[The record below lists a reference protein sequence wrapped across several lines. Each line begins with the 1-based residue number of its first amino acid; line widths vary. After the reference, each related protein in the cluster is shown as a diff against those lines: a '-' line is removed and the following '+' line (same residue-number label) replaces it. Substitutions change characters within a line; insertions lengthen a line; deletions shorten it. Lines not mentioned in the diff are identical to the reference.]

1 MDLTEVIDQVY
12 LADPELI
19 SQLDWITGQLD
30 QLISIS
36 SHTYAAL
43 LFVIGVATSILVLVL
58 LYKAWK
64 ILF

>member
-1 MDLTEVIDQVY
+1 MDPTEVIEQVY

-36 SHTYAAL
+36 SHTYVAL
-43 LFVIGVATSILVLVL
+43 LFVIGVATSALVLVL